1 MSRIVGA
8 IFPVTLLH
16 SKRIFDDKKTVFVK
30 FTKMNFSKNSKILFY
45 VTNEKSLC
53 GEATI
58 ESIRKMSPI
67 EAWNKHK
74 GELFLNQQEYEDYTQ
89 RSPIDRKP
97 RVTKEVT
104 VFVLKNIRKYE
115 KCQKLT
121 TMTPSGRYLSE
132 EEYNAINSTQ

>member
-8 IFPVTLLH
+8 IFPVTLLN

-45 VTNEKSLC
+45 VNNEKSLC

-58 ESIRKMSPI
+58 ESIRKMPPI
-67 EAWNKHK
+67 EAWDKHK

-89 RSPIDRKP
+89 WSPIDKKQ
-97 RVTKEVT
+97 RVSKEVT
-104 VFVLKNIRKYE
+104 VFILKNVRKYE
-115 KCQKLT
+115 KCQKIK
-121 TMTPSGRYLSE
+121 TMTPSGRYLTQ
-132 EEYNAINSTQ
+132 EEYNQITM